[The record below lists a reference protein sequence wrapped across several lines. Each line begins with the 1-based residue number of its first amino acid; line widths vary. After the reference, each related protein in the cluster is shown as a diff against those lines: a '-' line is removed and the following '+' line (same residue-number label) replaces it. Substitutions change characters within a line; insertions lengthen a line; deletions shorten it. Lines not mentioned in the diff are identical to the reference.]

1 MDDSC
6 CVFPQVRRAMQTDV
20 MSNEGHQAG
29 SVGFRVCFGFNYV
42 LFTSPISDLLH
53 HGNCTKLWDCEDG

>member
-42 LFTSPISDLLH
+42 VNMHLPVCS
-53 HGNCTKLWDCEDG
+53 G